1 MVDAQQLLDLVFNE
15 SDTLVSLI
23 DNRRL
28 FFLEAFNLF
37 TDYVDRFRLVYLK
50 ANNARF
56 QQHVKI
62 RIVL

>member
-15 SDTLVSLI
+15 SDALVSLI

-37 TDYVDRFRLVYLK
+37 TDNVDRFRLVYLK
-50 ANNARF
+50 ANSARF

-62 RIVL
+62 WIVL

>member
-15 SDTLVSLI
+15 GDTLVSPI

-28 FFLEAFNLF
+28 FFLKAFDLF
-37 TDYVDRFRLVYLK
+37 TDDIYRFWLVYLK
-50 ANNARF
+50 ANSARF

-62 RIVL
+62 WIVL